1 MKGSF
6 QGGYIS
12 LPGRFCHFVC
22 VMCLLSMQ
30 PLKLDHKILYRA
42 TDDGYIAFL
51 VHQPWLSLDVKLA
64 YRDKVWET
72 L

>member
-1 MKGSF
+1 
-6 QGGYIS
+6 
-12 LPGRFCHFVC
+12 
-22 VMCLLSMQ
+22 
-30 PLKLDHKILYRA
+30 LKLDHKILYRA